1 MAARGAERRT
11 CVACGQA
18 YVVPVGRVPSTMFFV
33 ASGHRGCL
41 VSIDG
46 HEVHRCAAVSD

>member
-1 MAARGAERRT
+1 
-11 CVACGQA
+11 VACGQA